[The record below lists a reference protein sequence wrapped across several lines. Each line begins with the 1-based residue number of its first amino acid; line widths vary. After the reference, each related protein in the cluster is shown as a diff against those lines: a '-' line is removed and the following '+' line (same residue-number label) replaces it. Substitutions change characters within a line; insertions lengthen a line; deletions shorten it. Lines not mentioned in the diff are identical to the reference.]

1 MSVEEKG
8 ENEMTLYMAVTSDKF
23 ELSIVVKT
31 SLQML
36 SEKCH
41 VSPSTVLTS
50 IRRKQSGK
58 QRGCK
63 FLRIEV
69 DE

>member
-1 MSVEEKG
+1 MFVKEKG
-8 ENEMTLYMAVTSDKF
+8 EKEMTLYMAVTSDRF
-23 ELSIVVKT
+23 ELPIVVET

-41 VSPSTVLTS
+41 VSPSTILTS

-63 FLRIEV
+63 FLRVEV

>member
-1 MSVEEKG
+1 
-8 ENEMTLYMAVTSDKF
+8 MTLYMAVTTD
-23 ELSIVVKT
+23 ELELPIAVET

-41 VSPSTVLTS
+41 VSPSTILTS

-58 QRGCK
+58 QRGYR
-63 FLRIEV
+63 FERVEV
-69 DE
+69 EE